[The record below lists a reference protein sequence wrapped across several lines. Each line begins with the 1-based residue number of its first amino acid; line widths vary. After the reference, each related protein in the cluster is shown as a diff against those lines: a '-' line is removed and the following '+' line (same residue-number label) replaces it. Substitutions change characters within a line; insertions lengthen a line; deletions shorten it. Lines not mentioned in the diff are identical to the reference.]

1 METTRTL
8 FSKPQP
14 SDYDDLL
21 ELYTNDRVREYLG
34 GALTKDEC
42 GTTCTKL
49 FSTNPESW
57 YWIVRQ
63 KESGGLVGL
72 ISIGKHHDQI
82 HFEISYEL
90 HPDFWGMG
98 YGTEVVTKGIE
109 YAFAELDI
117 NELYAETQ
125 ERNTKSVQL
134 LEKLGMRIVAEVERF
149 GEQQIIFSIKR

>member
-1 METTRTL
+1 VETTRTL

-14 SDYDDLL
+14 SDYGDLL

-34 GALTKDEC
+34 GALTKDEFDA
-42 GTTCTKL
+42 TCTKL

-57 YWIVRQ
+57 YWVVRQ
-63 KESGGLVGL
+63 KESDNLVGL
-72 ISIGKHHDQI
+72 ISIGKHHDKI

-98 YGTEVVTKGIE
+98 YGTEIVTKGIE
-109 YAFAELDI
+109 YAFAELEI

-125 ERNTKSVQL
+125 KRNMRSIQL
-134 LEKLGMRIVAEVERF
+134 LEKLGMAVVTEVERF
-149 GEQQIIFSIKR
+149 GEQQIIFSIKK